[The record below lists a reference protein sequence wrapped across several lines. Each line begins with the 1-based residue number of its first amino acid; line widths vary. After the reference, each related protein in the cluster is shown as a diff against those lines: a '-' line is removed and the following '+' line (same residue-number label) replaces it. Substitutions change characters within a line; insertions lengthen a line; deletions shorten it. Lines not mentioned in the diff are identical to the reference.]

1 MKPLLLFDVDGT
13 IAESGKTIDQDIL
26 NVLTELTKNYDLGI
40 VGGGKYEKIID
51 QISNTKIFTHI
62 FAECGCV
69 YYKLNSNLSNLS
81 NYQLVYKK
89 NIRTHPV
96 YKQINQLIKL
106 ALGFLSQVDYDLT
119 GHFIDLRNGI
129 IYISLIGMV
138 ALEEERKYFIQLDK
152 KQNIRKTLID
162 LLVNKAQELQINNQV
177 KILEGGAVGI
187 GIYPVEYGK
196 AQVLDSLSDYTDIS
210 YFGDKYTPD
219 GNDYELIS
227 HQKIKGYPVDSIED
241 TTNILKKLV

>member
-13 IAESGKTIDQDIL
+13 IVESGQTINENMLDL
-26 NVLTELTKNYDLGI
+26 LTKLSVKYDLGI

-51 QISNTKIFTHI
+51 QLSNTKIFTHI

-69 YYKLNSNLSNLS
+69 YYKLNSNLS

-138 ALEEERKYFIQLDK
+138 ATLEERKYFIDLDK
-152 KQNIRKTLID
+152 KQNIRKKLID
-162 LLVNKAQELQINNQV
+162 LLVNKAEELEINNKV
-177 KILEGGAVGI
+177 KISEGGSVGI

-227 HQKIKGYPVDSIED
+227 HPKIKGYPVDSMFD
-241 TTNILKKLV
+241 TANILNNLLIN